1 MIRKKPSQ
9 RSSASKRRR
18 VRVQE
23 AHRIRDS
30 RRRGGRIGPA
40 PLIVLLAAIPVL
52 LAPGPVHRADAYR
65 FFPMKDAGYTAVAA
79 EAVRWSSVAWG
90 PGDTLV
96 WRVSD
101 VPEWSHWFGS
111 PENALPAL
119 AKALDAWSNISTA
132 DVSWRVD
139 GVAAIDE
146 ARDTAPF
153 ISIDPD
159 SATGG
164 YARIRGRGERIT
176 KCSVHLGSW
185 AGREPPDWWH
195 ELDEDDPERV
205 YPGLPTLIHE
215 FGHCLGLGH
224 SVELPGLVGLTVRYD
239 FDAEQ
244 DRYRHVWVSSS
255 EASPRDPQMSYG
267 WSDYGI
273 EYPVTRDDMVG
284 ASLLRPARNWRRETG
299 SIAGQVLLDGEPLS
313 YTHVW
318 AFGDDGST
326 RGLPDAVGSFSDR
339 DGNVL
344 IEGLPPGVYSLW
356 VSSMGS
362 RSAHF
367 DLVGRGSPID
377 LAETLRPFPVLVT
390 AGKTTEDV
398 QIHAYRGRDCRR
410 PAPCSR

>member
-1 MIRKKPSQ
+1 MIRKKLGQ
-9 RSSASKRRR
+9 RSSEPEGQR
-18 VRVQE
+18 VRIQE
-23 AHRIRDS
+23 AHWTRDP
-30 RRRGGRIGPA
+30 RRRGGQIRPA
-40 PLIVLLAAIPVL
+40 RLIVAFAAIPVL

-65 FFPMKDAGYTAVAA
+65 FFPMEGAGYTAVAA
-79 EAVRWSSVAWG
+79 EAVRWSATVWG
-90 PGDTLV
+90 PGDTLI

-111 PENALPAL
+111 AENALPAIR
-119 AKALDAWSNISTA
+119 KALEAWSDIPTA
-132 DVSWRVD
+132 DVSWRVTA
-139 GVAAIDE
+139 VAAIDE
-146 ARDTAPF
+146 ARDGAPF
-153 ISIDPD
+153 VSIDPR

-164 YARIRGRGERIT
+164 YARIRGRGDRIT

-185 AGREPPDWWH
+185 AGREPHDSWY
-195 ELDEDDPERV
+195 ELDEDDPERL
-205 YPGLPTLIHE
+205 YPALGVFIHE

-224 SVELPGLVGLTVRYD
+224 SVELPGQIGLTVRYT
-239 FDAEQ
+239 FDAER
-244 DRYRHVWVSSS
+244 DRYRHAWVHSS

-273 EYPVTRDDMVG
+273 EYPVTQDDIVG
-284 ASLLRPARNWRRETG
+284 ASLLRPAGNWRRETG
-299 SIAGQVLLDGEPLS
+299 SIAGQVLLDGKPLS

-318 AFGDDGST
+318 AFGPGST
-326 RGLPDAVGSFSDR
+326 RGLPNAVGAFSDR

-367 DLVGRGSPID
+367 DLVGRGSLID

-390 AGKTTEDV
+390 AGRTTEDV
-398 QIHAYRGRDCRR
+398 QIHAYRGRDCQR
-410 PAPCSR
+410 PAPCS

>member
-1 MIRKKPSQ
+1 MIRRKPSE
-9 RSSASKRRR
+9 RSSAAGRQR

-23 AHRIRDS
+23 AHWTRDS
-30 RRRGGRIGPA
+30 GRPGGRISPA
-40 PLIVLLAAIPVL
+40 RLIVAFATIPVL
-52 LAPGPVHRADAYR
+52 FAPGPVHPADAYR
-65 FFPMKDAGYTAVAA
+65 FFPMDGAGYIAEAA
-79 EAVRWSSVAWG
+79 EAVRWSPTVWG

-111 PENALPAL
+111 AENALPAVR
-119 AKALDAWSNISTA
+119 KALEAWSNISTA
-132 DVSWRVD
+132 DVSWRVTA
-139 GVAAIDE
+139 VAAIDE
-146 ARDTAPF
+146 SRDTAPYV
-153 ISIDPD
+153 SIDPD

-164 YARIRGRGERIT
+164 YARVRGRGDRIT

-185 AGREPPDWWH
+185 AGREPPDWWR
-195 ELDEDDPERV
+195 ELEEDHPQRL
-205 YPGLPTLIHE
+205 YPALPTLIHE

-239 FDAEQ
+239 FDAER
-244 DRYRHVWVSSS
+244 DRYRHAWVHSS

-273 EYPVTRDDMVG
+273 EYPVTQDDIVG
-284 ASLLRPARNWRRETG
+284 ASLLRPAGNWRQETG
-299 SIAGQVLLDGEPLS
+299 SIAGQVLLDGKPLS

-318 AFGDDGST
+318 AFGPGST
-326 RGLPDAVGSFSDR
+326 RGLPNAVGAFSDR

-367 DLVGRGSPID
+367 DLVGRGSLID

-398 QIHAYRGRDCRR
+398 QIHAYRGRDCQR

>member
-9 RSSASKRRR
+9 RSSASERRP

-23 AHRIRDS
+23 AHGTRDP
-30 RRRGGRIGPA
+30 RRRGGRIRRA
-40 PLIVLLAAIPVL
+40 PLIVAFAAIPVL

-65 FFPMKDAGYTAVAA
+65 FRSTGSSYITTAA
-79 EAVRWSSVAWG
+79 EAVRWSATIWG
-90 PGDTLV
+90 PGDALV

-101 VPEWSHWFGS
+101 VPEWSRWFGS
-111 PENALPAL
+111 AENALPAL
-119 AKALDAWSNISTA
+119 SKALEAWSNIPTA

-146 ARDTAPF
+146 ARDTALF

-159 SATGG
+159 SETGG
-164 YARIRGRGERIT
+164 YARIRGRGDRIT
-176 KCSVHLGSW
+176 ECSVHLGSW

-195 ELDEDDPERV
+195 KLDEDDPERL
-205 YPGLPTLIHE
+205 YPALPTLIHE
-215 FGHCLGLGH
+215 FGHCLGLLH
-224 SVELPGLVGLTVRYD
+224 SVGLPGQIGLTVRYD
-239 FDAEQ
+239 FDTER
-244 DRYRHVWVSSS
+244 DRYQHVWVDSS

-273 EYPVTRDDMVG
+273 EYPVTRDDIVG
-284 ASLLRPARNWRRETG
+284 ASLLRPARNWKRGTG
-299 SIAGQVLLDGEPLS
+299 SIAGQVLLDGEPLG

-318 AFGDDGST
+318 AFGDGST
-326 RGLPDAVGSFSDR
+326 RGMPNAVGAFSDR
-339 DGNVL
+339 DGKVL

-367 DLVGRGSPID
+367 DLVGRGSLID
-377 LAETLRPFPVLVT
+377 LAETMRPFPVLVT
-390 AGKTTEDV
+390 AGNTTEDV
-398 QIHAYRGRDCRR
+398 QIHAYRGRDCQR